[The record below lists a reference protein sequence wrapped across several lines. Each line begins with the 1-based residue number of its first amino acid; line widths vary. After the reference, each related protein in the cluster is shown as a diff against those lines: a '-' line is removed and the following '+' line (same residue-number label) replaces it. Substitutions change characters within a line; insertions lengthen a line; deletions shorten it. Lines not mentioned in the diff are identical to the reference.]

1 MLYWSFPKQP
11 PEMLYKNTFSTEH
24 LQTTGSDFLQKDI
37 DKCKECQTNASTR
50 KIHLQ
55 RKKESM
61 EQREMNSNAGYYN

>member
-1 MLYWSFPKQP
+1 
-11 PEMLYKNTFSTEH
+11 MLYKNTFSTEH

-37 DKCKECQTNASTR
+37 DKCKECQTNESTR

-61 EQREMNSNAGYYN
+61 EQR